1 MSTQK
6 IDSPRIGDD
15 AVEEYLRSHPE
26 FFVTRND
33 LLMAIA
39 LPHSAGGAVSLV
51 ERQVTL
57 LREQNRRYRRQL
69 QNLVQIA
76 RTNDDLIGRLQRL
89 TLKLLCVFE
98 LEPVVAVLEDSLRD
112 DFQADAA
119 ALRLFADAPLSSSQR
134 EGFLS
139 VRTAAL
145 GDTEQELARLLV
157 GGKPVCG
164 KLAAGQLALLFG
176 STESIRSAAVLPM
189 HTAGAGGES
198 VLFGMLAIGSR
209 DDDRFRADM
218 DTHYLVHMSEL
229 IGRKLDSCQVTGAAP

>member
-6 IDSPRIGDD
+6 IDSPHINDD
-15 AVEEYLRSHPE
+15 AVELYLRSHPE
-26 FFVTRND
+26 FFMTRND

-39 LPHSAGGAVSLV
+39 LPHGTGGAVSLV

-98 LEPVVAVLEDSLRD
+98 LEPIVAVLGASLRD

-119 ALRLFADAPLSSSQR
+119 VLRLFADAPVSSPER
-134 EGFLS
+134 DGFLS

-145 GDTEQELARLLV
+145 GDAEEELARLLAS
-157 GGKPVCG
+157 GKPVCG
-164 KLAAGQLALLFG
+164 KLGAGQLALLFG
-176 STESIRSAAVLPM
+176 SAESIGSAAMLPM
-189 HTAGAGGES
+189 LTAGGES
-198 VLFGMLAIGSR
+198 AQFGMLAIGSR
-209 DDDRFRADM
+209 DDDRFKADM
-218 DTHYLVHMSEL
+218 DTHYLVHMGEL
-229 IGRKLDSCQVTGAAP
+229 IGRKLHSCLGAGAAP